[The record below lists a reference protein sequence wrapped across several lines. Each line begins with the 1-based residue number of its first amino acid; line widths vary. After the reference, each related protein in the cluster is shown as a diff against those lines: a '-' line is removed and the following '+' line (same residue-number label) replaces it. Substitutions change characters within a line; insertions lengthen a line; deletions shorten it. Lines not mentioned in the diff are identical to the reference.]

1 MPDVVQLVHPDGS
14 SIRFDAVVGGRLAVS
29 DDVTTHPLEDGSSVS
44 DHVTRGPWGVSLRVL
59 HTESP
64 QEGDG
69 GATGPDRVFQALDF
83 LGRCRGELLTL
94 VLDRRFRTIGRLV
107 LTRQSGEIRRLRDL
121 PLELEFRQV
130 RIAYSERVSPPMADP
145 QESGSSATEDADE
158 QGAGAEASEADTE
171 SASILARL
179 LGMGG

>member
-1 MPDVVQLVHPDGS
+1 MADLVQLVHPDGS
-14 SIRFDAVVGGRLAVS
+14 FVRFDAALGGRLAVS
-29 DDVTTHPLEDGSSVS
+29 DDVTTHPLEDGFSVS

-59 HTESP
+59 QTESP

-69 GATGPDRVFQALDF
+69 GTTGPDRVYQVLDF

-94 VLDRRFRTIGRLV
+94 VLDRRFRTIGNLV

-130 RIAYSERVSPPMADP
+130 RVAYSERVSPPMADP
-145 QESGSSATEDADE
+145 QESGSAASEDADE
-158 QGAGAEASEADTE
+158 QSAGDEVSADDTA